1 MPRDGR
7 QNANSFAWNAPVRT
21 PSNRKRFV
29 VTQEKLTRAVVYHNS
44 HFDVIR
50 YATLHLSQ
58 AKRAPASY
66 LPQITLQDR
75 EKVPIYRQLYDWFRR
90 AITDGQLRPGQ
101 RVPSTRNLA
110 AELKI
115 SRMPVLGA
123 FEQLL
128 AEGYLEAFVG
138 AGTCVARSIPDDRLS
153 PPAVKVRKGHQE
165 IVEQRGPRRM
175 SRRGVALTH
184 VPVQSW
190 LDNLG
195 AFRVSLPALDHFPIG
210 VWSKLVARH
219 SRRPPRGIMAYGD
232 AMGYLPFREAIAE
245 YLGAV
250 RGVRCNSSQIL
261 VTTGSQQALQI
272 SAQVLLDPKDR
283 VWMEEPGYPGA
294 RQAFMTAGAQL
305 IPVRVDHDGMKV
317 AEIIRR
323 GRDVRAV
330 YVTPSHQ
337 YPMGVTMS
345 ATRRLLHLNW
355 AVRSGAWIIEDDY
368 DSEYRFASRPIASL
382 QGLDTDRR
390 VIYVGTFSKV
400 MFPALRLG
408 YAVVP
413 EDLIPAFSAARD
425 AADIFS
431 STLYQ
436 AVLTDFIREGHFAR
450 HIRRMRMLYMDRRRA
465 LTKAIQIQMGDML
478 EVIGAEAGMHLV
490 ALLPR
495 GTNDVAVSRK
505 AAERGISAIPL
516 STCYLTPPT
525 RGGLILG
532 YGGANSHQI
541 DDGISKL
548 RISVQGLIA

>member
-1 MPRDGR
+1 M
-7 QNANSFAWNAPVRT
+7 AS
-21 PSNRKRFV
+21 
-29 VTQEKLTRAVVYHNS
+29 HNS

-50 YATLHLSQ
+50 YATLRSTR
-58 AKRAPASY
+58 AKRTPATY
-66 LPQITLQDR
+66 LPPITLQKR
-75 EKVPIYRQLYDWFRR
+75 EGIPIYQQLYGWFRG
-90 AITDGQLRPGQ
+90 AITEGLFRPGQ

-115 SRMPVLGA
+115 SRMPVMGA

-128 AEGYLEAFVG
+128 AEGYLETFVG
-138 AGTCVARSIPDDRLS
+138 AGTCVARSIPDDTLA
-153 PPAVKVRKGHQE
+153 PLAVKARKELQE
-165 IVEQRGPRRM
+165 IAEKRGPRRM
-175 SRRGVALTH
+175 SRRGTALTR
-184 VPVQSW
+184 VPAQPW

-195 AFRVSLPALDHFPIG
+195 AFRVSLPALDHFPIAI
-210 VWSKLVARH
+210 WSKLLARH

-250 RGVRCNSSQIL
+250 RGVRCQSSQIL

-272 SAQVLLDPKDR
+272 AAQVLLDPKDR
-283 VWMEEPGYPGA
+283 VCIEEPGYPGA
-294 RQAFMTAGAQL
+294 RQAFMTAGTQL
-305 IPVRVDHDGMKV
+305 IPVPVDDDGMNV
-317 AEIIRR
+317 REIIRR
-323 GRDVRAV
+323 GRKARAV

-337 YPMGVTMS
+337 YPMGATMS
-345 ATRRLLHLNW
+345 ATRRMLLLNW

-368 DSEYRFASRPIASL
+368 DSEYRFGSRPIASL
-382 QGLDTDRR
+382 QGLDTDAR

-408 YAVVP
+408 YMVVP
-413 EDLIPAFSAARD
+413 KDLVPAFSAARD
-425 AADIFS
+425 ATDIFS

-436 AVLTDFIREGHFAR
+436 AVLTDFLREGHFAR

-465 LTKAIQIQMGDML
+465 LVKAIHVQMGDIL

-495 GTNDVAVSRK
+495 GTSDVEVSRN
-505 AAERGISAIPL
+505 AAQRGISAMPL
-516 STCYLTPPT
+516 SACYLRPPT

-532 YGGANSHQI
+532 YGGASSRQI
-541 DDGISKL
+541 HEGVSKL
-548 RISVQGLIA
+548 SMSVQSGDTHVDSF

>member
-1 MPRDGR
+1 ME
-7 QNANSFAWNAPVRT
+7 N
-21 PSNRKRFV
+21 
-29 VTQEKLTRAVVYHNS
+29 LTRSVVYHNS

-50 YATLHLSQ
+50 YATLHSFQ
-58 AKRAPASY
+58 MKRTPTSY
-66 LPQITLQDR
+66 LPPIALQDR
-75 EKVPIYRQLYDWFRR
+75 GKIPMYQQLYDWFRR
-90 AITDGQLRPGQ
+90 AITGGQLRPGQ

-115 SRMPVLGA
+115 SRMPVMGA
-123 FEQLL
+123 FDQLL
-128 AEGYLEAFVG
+128 AEGYLETFVG
-138 AGTCVARSIPDDRLS
+138 AGTCVARSIPDDTLS
-153 PPAVKVRKGHQE
+153 SPTLKARKGPQGM
-165 IVEQRGPRRM
+165 VEKRGPRRM
-175 SRRGVALTH
+175 SRRGAALAQAPT
-184 VPVQSW
+184 QTW

-219 SRRPPRGIMAYGD
+219 SRRPPKGIMAYGD

-250 RGVRCNSSQIL
+250 RGVRCESSQIL
-261 VTTGSQQALQI
+261 VTTGSQQALQL

-294 RQAFMTAGAQL
+294 RQAFMTVGAQL
-305 IPVRVDHDGMKV
+305 IPVRVDHDGINV
-317 AEIIRR
+317 GEIIRR
-323 GRDVRAV
+323 GRDARAV

-337 YPMGVTMS
+337 YPMGTTMS
-345 ATRRLLHLNW
+345 AARRMLLLNW
-355 AVRSGAWIIEDDY
+355 AMRSGAWIIEDDY
-368 DSEYRFASRPIASL
+368 DSEYRFATRPIASL
-382 QGLDTDRR
+382 QGLDMDGR

-408 YAVVP
+408 YVVVP
-413 EDLIPAFSAARD
+413 KDLVPAFSSARD

-450 HIRRMRMLYMDRRRA
+450 HIRRMRMLYMERRRA
-465 LTKAIQIQMGDML
+465 LVNAIQIQMGDMT

-495 GTNDVAVSRK
+495 GINDLEVSGK
-505 AAERGISAIPL
+505 AAQRGISAIPL
-516 STCYLTPPT
+516 SSC
-525 RGGLILG
+525 
-532 YGGANSHQI
+532 
-541 DDGISKL
+541 
-548 RISVQGLIA
+548 